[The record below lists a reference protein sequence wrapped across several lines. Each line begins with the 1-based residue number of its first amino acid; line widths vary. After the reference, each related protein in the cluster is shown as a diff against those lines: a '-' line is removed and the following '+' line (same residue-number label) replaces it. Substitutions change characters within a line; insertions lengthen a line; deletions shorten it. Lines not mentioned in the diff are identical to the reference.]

1 MCFFDAEGSAPLAS
15 SFSLT
20 AGVAS
25 VLRTASLI
33 ALIVSRGV
41 FAGTNSAYQL
51 FHARQPLLGA
61 WRIPVRT
68 APSYFSSLSHQ

>member
-1 MCFFDAEGSAPLAS
+1 MPLMPAASAVHHSGGSFRWAFDAEGSAPLAS

-41 FAGTNSAYQL
+41 FVGTNSAYQL
-51 FHARQPLLGA
+51 YQ
-61 WRIPVRT
+61 
-68 APSYFSSLSHQ
+68 

>member
-1 MCFFDAEGSAPLAS
+1 MGFFDAEGSAPLAS

-51 FHARQPLLGA
+51 YQ
-61 WRIPVRT
+61 
-68 APSYFSSLSHQ
+68 

>member
-1 MCFFDAEGSAPLAS
+1 MGFFDAEGSAPLAS

-33 ALIVSRGV
+33 ALI
-41 FAGTNSAYQL
+41 
-51 FHARQPLLGA
+51 HARQPLLGA

-68 APSYFSSLSHQ
+68 APSYFPSLSHQ